1 MARYEGTA
9 SIRRA
14 LSMPNGT
21 ALLDIKPD
29 GSQWRW
35 ASVPAARSR
44 VALAC
49 GLAAI
54 SGGWKLYVSLPNDPT
69 SNELEIVGL
78 SNTADRL
85 EAAGTAPGPILHV
98 AISPAPRAGTN
109 LTYTVTVTD
118 ASATPVE
125 QAAVTLHN
133 YTANDADDRQTH
145 NTDASGIATFANVTL
160 RSKTTT
166 KTVRVGED
174 ERITTTT
181 VTPPDLSVSKSG
193 FDTVKITLA

>member
-1 MARYEGTA
+1 
-9 SIRRA
+9 
-14 LSMPNGT
+14 MPNGT

-35 ASVPAARSR
+35 TSVPAARSR

-78 SNTADRL
+78 SKTIDRM
-85 EAAGTAPGPILHV
+85 EAPGTAPGAVLHV
-98 AISPAPRAGTN
+98 AISPTPRTATQ

-125 QAAVTLHN
+125 QAVVTLHN
-133 YTANDADDRQTH
+133 YNANNADDSQTQ
-145 NTDASGIATFANVTL
+145 NTDGSGIANFANITL
-160 RSKTTT
+160 RSKSTTT
-166 KTVRVGED
+166 IVRVGED

-181 VTPPDLSVSKSG
+181 FTPPKLTVSKSG
-193 FDTVKITLA
+193 FDTVNITLA